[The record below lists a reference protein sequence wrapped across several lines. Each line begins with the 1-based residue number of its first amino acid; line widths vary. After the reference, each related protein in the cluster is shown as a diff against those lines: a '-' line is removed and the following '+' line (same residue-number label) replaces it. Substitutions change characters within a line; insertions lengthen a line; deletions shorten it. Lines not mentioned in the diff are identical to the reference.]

1 MAQPPPVAVDLTQPL
16 GPETVLWPGS
26 NPFSTDTTLDMEAD
40 GIYSRDLHLPEHSGT
55 HLDAPAH
62 FAPDGER
69 VHTITADRLVV
80 PAAVL
85 DVRAECE
92 ADPDFHLT
100 AEDLARLEAR
110 DGAIEA
116 GSAVLLYTG
125 WDRHLGDAAY
135 LGGTV
140 AEDLH
145 FPGFGADAA
154 EVLVGRGVVGLGI
167 DTLGVDPGVE
177 TGYPVHHITLPAG
190 LWHLEGLVNL
200 AELPPRG
207 ATLVAGVIR
216 LVEGSGAPARV
227 LALPPDQA

>member
-1 MAQPPPVAVDLTQPL
+1 MARPSAVVDLSQPL
-16 GPETVLWPGS
+16 GPDTVLWPGS
-26 NPFSTDTTLDMEAD
+26 NPVRAETVTELGRDAAF
-40 GIYSRDLHLPEHSGT
+40 SRDLHLPEHSGT

-62 FAPDGER
+62 FAADGER
-69 VHTITADRLVV
+69 VHAITADRLVV

-92 ADPDFHLT
+92 ADRDFHLT
-100 AEDLARLEAR
+100 AGDLDRLEAR
-110 DGAIEA
+110 DGAIGP
-116 GSAVLLYTG
+116 GSAVLLNTG
-125 WDRHLGDAAY
+125 WDRHLGDPAY
-135 LGGTV
+135 LGGTDDQ
-140 AEDLH
+140 DLH

-154 EVLVGRGVVGLGI
+154 ELLVERGVVGLGI

-177 TGYPVHHITLPAG
+177 PGYPVHLITLPAG

-207 ATLVAGVIR
+207 AMLVAGVIR

-227 LALPPDQA
+227 LALLPEPA

>member
-1 MAQPPPVAVDLTQPL
+1 VAPAAAVVDLTQRL

-26 NPFSTDTTLDMEAD
+26 NPFAAENVMELGRDAA
-40 GIYSRDLHLPEHSGT
+40 YSRDIRLPEHSGT

-62 FAPDGER
+62 FAADGDR
-69 VHTITADRLVV
+69 VDAITADRLVV

-85 DVRAECE
+85 DVRAESE
-92 ADPDFHLT
+92 ADPDFHLS
-100 AEDLARLEAR
+100 AQDLARLEAR
-110 DGAIEA
+110 DGAIEP
-116 GSAVLLYTG
+116 GSAVLLNTG
-125 WDRHLGDAAY
+125 WDRHLGDPAY
-135 LGGTV
+135 LGGTG
-140 AEDLH
+140 AQDLH

-154 EVLVGRGVVGLGI
+154 ELLVERGVAGLGI

-177 TGYPVHHITLPAG
+177 TEYPVHLITLPAG

-216 LVEGSGAPARV
+216 LVDGSGAPARV
-227 LALPPDQA
+227 LALLPDPA